1 MGIAK
6 GWGLPLLVLI
16 SVLAL
21 LQFFL
26 FGSLVGRARARY
38 GIVAPAV
45 TGHDMF
51 DRYFRV
57 QMNTLELLVMFLP
70 ALWLAAMYVAPIWTV
85 ALGVIY
91 LIGRM
96 LYLRGYVAD
105 PHKRGPGFALSM
117 LPILLLLLIALVGC
131 IRQLILFH

>member
-1 MGIAK
+1 MGIAR

-16 SVLAL
+16 TVLAL
-21 LQFFL
+21 LQFIL
-26 FGSLVGRARARY
+26 FSSLVSRARGRY
-38 GIVAPAV
+38 GVVAPAV
-45 TGHDMF
+45 SGHEVF
-51 DRYFRV
+51 ERYFRV

-70 ALWLAAMYVAPIWTV
+70 ALWLASMYVAPIWPV
-85 ALGVIY
+85 LLGVIY

-105 PHKRGPGFALSM
+105 PRKRGPGFSLSM
-117 LPILLLLLIALVGC
+117 LPIVALLLIALVGC